1 MPSPDKKS
9 DKVRFLQNLRHGIL
23 IQGSEIF
30 CKHFLEVSTA
40 SPDSGRILCPG
51 LTGNDTP
58 LSFLPM
64 KRFSGKFFLCTAL
77 IYLIVA
83 CATSPTGRRQL
94 MLVSEESAIASS
106 KQAYVEMLK
115 SYEQQGK
122 IDNNKALKDRVYKI
136 TGRLIAQAIKM
147 RPETKNWEW
156 SIKIIDDPKTV
167 NAWAMAGGKM
177 ALYSGLVTQLKPTD
191 DELAQVLG
199 HEIAHALAKHSA
211 EKMSV
216 AMVSSAG
223 VIAVGIFSDRKGL
236 ALTGAAL
243 AAALAVQMPNS
254 RSAESEADRIGIEL
268 TAKAGYDPRAAIT
281 LWQKMAR
288 VGGKGPPEFLSTH
301 PAPENREKKLA
312 EYVPEMMPYYEQK
325 GERPIYRL

>member
-1 MPSPDKKS
+1 
-9 DKVRFLQNLRHGIL
+9 
-23 IQGSEIF
+23 
-30 CKHFLEVSTA
+30 
-40 SPDSGRILCPG
+40 
-51 LTGNDTP
+51 
-58 LSFLPM
+58 M
-64 KRFSGKFFLCTAL
+64 KRFQITLVVYLAL
-77 IYLIVA
+77 IVG

-94 MLVSEESAIASS
+94 MIVSEDSAIAAS

-115 SYEQQGK
+115 PYEQQGK
-122 IDNNKALKDRVYKI
+122 IDNNKGLKDRVHTI

-156 SIKIIDDPKTV
+156 SIKIIDDPQTV

-177 ALYSGLVTQLKPTD
+177 ALYSGLVVQLNATD

-216 AMVSSAG
+216 AMASTIG
-223 VIAVGIFSDRKGL
+223 VAAVGVAADRKGL

-243 AAALAVQMPNS
+243 AAALAVQKPNS
-254 RSAESEADRIGIEL
+254 RAAESEADRIGIEL
-268 TAKAGYDPRAAIT
+268 AAKAGYDPRASIT
-281 LWQKMAR
+281 LWQKMAK

-301 PAPENREKKLA
+301 PSPENREKTLTA
-312 EYVPEMMPYYEQK
+312 LVPQMMPYYEQK
-325 GERPIYRL
+325 GRRPTYQLKG

>member
-1 MPSPDKKS
+1 M
-9 DKVRFLQNLRHGIL
+9 I
-23 IQGSEIF
+23 
-30 CKHFLEVSTA
+30 
-40 SPDSGRILCPG
+40 
-51 LTGNDTP
+51 
-58 LSFLPM
+58 
-64 KRFSGKFFLCTAL
+64 
-77 IYLIVA
+77 
-83 CATSPTGRRQL
+83 
-94 MLVSEESAIASS
+94 VSEDSAIASS
-106 KQAYVEMLK
+106 KEAYVEMLK
-115 SYEQQGK
+115 PYEQQGK
-122 IDNNKALKDRVYKI
+122 INNDPALKRRVYDI

-147 RPETKNWEW
+147 RPDTSNWEW

-177 ALYSGLVTQLKPTD
+177 ALYSGLVSQLNPTD

-216 AMVSSAG
+216 AMASSIG
-223 VIAVGIFSDRKGL
+223 VATVGIAAGDKKGL

-268 TAKAGYDPRAAIT
+268 AAKAGYDPHAAIT
-281 LWQKMAR
+281 LWQKMAK

-301 PAPENREKKLA
+301 PSPANREKKLA
-312 EYVPEMMPYYEQK
+312 AFVPQMMPYYEQK
-325 GERPIYRL
+325 GERPRYNL

>member
-1 MPSPDKKS
+1 
-9 DKVRFLQNLRHGIL
+9 
-23 IQGSEIF
+23 
-30 CKHFLEVSTA
+30 
-40 SPDSGRILCPG
+40 
-51 LTGNDTP
+51 
-58 LSFLPM
+58 M
-64 KRFSGKFFLCTAL
+64 KRFSGRFLLCTAL
-77 IYLIVA
+77 LYFIVA

-94 MLVSEESAIASS
+94 MIVSEESAIASS

-115 SYEQQGK
+115 SYEQHGK
-122 IDNNKALKDRVYKI
+122 IDNNKALKDRIYRI

-147 RPETKNWEW
+147 RPETQNWEW
-156 SIKIIDDPKTV
+156 RIKIIDDPKTV

-216 AMVSSAG
+216 AMASTIG
-223 VIAVGIFSDRKGL
+223 VAAVGVAADRKGL

-243 AAALAVQMPNS
+243 AAALAVRKPNS
-254 RSAESEADRIGIEL
+254 RAAESEADRIGIEL
-268 TAKAGYDPRAAIT
+268 AAKAGYDPRAAVT
-281 LWQKMAR
+281 LWQKMAQ

-301 PAPENREKKLA
+301 PAPANREKTLA
-312 EYVPEMMPYYEQK
+312 ALAPQMMPYYEKK
-325 GERPIYRL
+325 GQRPIYKL